1 MEGTVVTATALTLPK
16 TPFWRRHRDRMLG
29 AAAVLV
35 FLALWETVT
44 RVGWVDPR
52 FSSSPTRIVAA
63 YRDVYEAGFFLS
75 DIALSG
81 QVFLTGFGLAVAT
94 GVPLGFLMGWY
105 RPVQALL
112 NPFVSFFN
120 ATPRIALLPLFL
132 IWFGIGMGSKV
143 AVVYMAALFPI
154 LINSAAAIKSL
165 DPSVVRA
172 ARSFGASD
180 PQLFLTVAL
189 PGSVPFVLT
198 GLRLGLAQALT
209 ATVVA
214 EFFAAT
220 AGIGY
225 LIAVSGNTF
234 RTDNVFV
241 GVTVVAI
248 TGVLLSMLLLRIE
261 RHFES
266 WRPSR

>member
-1 MEGTVVTATALTLPK
+1 VTATTLAMPK
-16 TPFWRRHRDRMLG
+16 QSILRRHRDRLLG
-29 AAAVLV
+29 VLAVLA
-35 FLALWETVT
+35 FLALWEAVT
-44 RVGWVDPR
+44 RAGWVDPR
-52 FSSSPTRIVAA
+52 FSSSPTRIIAA
-63 YRDVYEAGFFLS
+63 YRDVIEAGFFFS
-75 DIALSG
+75 DLALTG
-81 QVFLTGFGLAVAT
+81 QVFLTGFALAVGT
-94 GVPLGFLMGWY
+94 GVPIGFLMGWY
-105 RPVQALL
+105 RPVQSLL

-120 ATPRIALLPLFL
+120 ATPRIALLPLFV

-154 LINSAAAIKSL
+154 VINSSAAIKSL
-165 DPSVVRA
+165 DASVLRA

-180 PQLFLTVAL
+180 LQLFRTVAL

-234 RTDNVFV
+234 RTDKVFV

-248 TGVLLSMLLLRIE
+248 TGVLLSVLLLRIE
-261 RHFES
+261 RHFQS
-266 WRPSR
+266 WRPSAN